1 MQRLVAWDQACLPLQ
16 PPAFKSME
24 VANFYYEAD
33 CLAALSKLHPRA
45 PGGRSMTELTVGDH
59 ERAIDFSPY
68 LDPLASQQQ
77 QQAQQQQQQQQ
88 PPPSAAAGGNFEPVC
103 SSSGGSSSSSGGG
116 NSSQDFLSDL
126 FSEQDY
132 KGGGKKHPDYAYIS
146 LARHGHHH
154 HPGVGQAGHKAGT
167 LLGCYPPMVETKVEP
182 VFEHLDSC
190 KGPRKDEGGGGGGGG
205 GAGPGLGG
213 MSSPYGST
221 VRSYLGYQ
229 SVPSGS
235 SGNLSTSSSSSPP
248 GTPNPSDSSKSA
260 SAGGG
265 SGGGGGGGVYP
276 AGPGSGGGGGGG
288 GKHKSKKC
296 VDKHSEEYKLRR
308 ERNNIAVRKSRDK
321 AKLRNMET
329 QHKVLE
335 LTAEN
340 ERLQKKVDQLSRELS
355 TLRNLFKQ
363 LPEPLLATSG
373 HC

>member
-1 MQRLVAWDQACLPLQ
+1 MQRLVAWEQACLPIQ
-16 PPAFKSME
+16 PQAFKSME
-24 VANFYYEAD
+24 VANFYYETD

-45 PGGRSMTELTVGDH
+45 AGARSMTELSVGDH

-77 QQAQQQQQQQQ
+77 QQQQ
-88 PPPSAAAGGNFEPVC
+88 PPPPSTAAGGNFEPVC
-103 SSSGGSSSSSGGG
+103 SGGGSGGG

-132 KGGGKKHPDYAYIS
+132 KGGVGKKQQHPDYTYIS
-146 LARHGHHH
+146 LARHGPHH
-154 HPGVGQAGHKAGT
+154 HPGVGQNHKAGGP
-167 LLGCYPPMVETKVEP
+167 LLGCFPPQMVETKVEP

-190 KGPRKDEGGGGGGGG
+190 KGPRKEEGGG

-235 SGNLSTSSSSSPP
+235 SGNLSTASSSSPP

-265 SGGGGGGGVYP
+265 SGGGGGVYP
-276 AGPGSGGGGGGG
+276 AGPGG

-296 VDKHSEEYKLRR
+296 VDKHSEEYKIRR

-321 AKLRNMET
+321 AKMRNLET

-340 ERLQKKVDQLSRELS
+340 ERLQKKVEQLSRELS

>member
-1 MQRLVAWDQACLPLQ
+1 MQRLVAWDPACLPLQ

-45 PGGRSMTELTVGDH
+45 AGGCSMTELTVGDH

-68 LDPLASQQQ
+68 LDPLAAS
-77 QQAQQQQQQQQ
+77 Q
-88 PPPSAAAGGNFEPVC
+88 PPPQPPPPAAAAAAAGGNFEPPC
-103 SSSGGSSSSSGGG
+103 SSGGG
-116 NSSQDFLSDL
+116 GGGGAGQDFLSDL
-126 FSEQDY
+126 FAEDY
-132 KGGGKKHPDYAYIS
+132 KGGSKKPDYAYIS
-146 LARHGHHH
+146 LARHC
-154 HPGVGQAGHKAGT
+154 HPGAGQAHKPGGLPT
-167 LLGCYPPMVETKVEP
+167 CYPSQILEIKVEP
-182 VFEHLDSC
+182 VFESLDSSA
-190 KGPRKDEGGGGGGGG
+190 GPRKEDG
-205 GAGPGLGG
+205 GAGPGAGG
-213 MSSPYGST
+213 MSSPYGSA

-248 GTPNPSDSSKSA
+248 GTPNPSDSSK
-260 SAGGG
+260 
-265 SGGGGGGGVYP
+265 GGGGYPGPP
-276 AGPGSGGGGGGG
+276 AG
-288 GKHKSKKC
+288 KSKAKKS

-321 AKLRNMET
+321 AKMRNLET

-340 ERLQKKVDQLSRELS
+340 ERLQKRVEQLSRELS

>member
-1 MQRLVAWDQACLPLQ
+1 MQRLVAWDPACLPIQ

-45 PGGRSMTELTVGDH
+45 AGGRSMTELTVGDH

-68 LDPLASQQQ
+68 LDLTSQQQAQ
-77 QQAQQQQQQQQ
+77 QQAQQQQ
-88 PPPSAAAGGNFEPVC
+88 PPSSAAPGGNFEPVC
-103 SSSGGSSSSSGGG
+103 SSGGGGSSNSG
-116 NSSQDFLSDL
+116 QDFLSDL

-132 KGGGKKHPDYAYIS
+132 KGGGGKKHPDYPYIS
-146 LARHGHHH
+146 LARHGSH
-154 HPGVGQAGHKAGT
+154 HPAVGQSHKPGP
-167 LLGCYPPMVETKVEP
+167 LLGCFPPQMVETKVEP

-190 KGPRKDEGGGGGGGG
+190 KGPRKEEGGGGG

-260 SAGGG
+260 AAGGG
-265 SGGGGGGGVYP
+265 SGGAGAYP
-276 AGPGSGGGGGGG
+276 AGSSSGG
-288 GKHKSKKC
+288 KNKAKKS
-296 VDKHSEEYKLRR
+296 VDKHSEEYKIRR

-321 AKLRNMET
+321 AKLRNLET

-340 ERLQKKVDQLSRELS
+340 ERLQKKVEQLSRELS

-363 LPEPLLATSG
+363 LPEPLLASSG

>member
-1 MQRLVAWDQACLPLQ
+1 MQRLVAWDPACLPIQ

-45 PGGRSMTELTVGDH
+45 AGGRSMTELSVGDH

-77 QQAQQQQQQQQ
+77 AQQQ

-103 SSSGGSSSSSGGG
+103 NSSGGGGSSSS
-116 NSSQDFLSDL
+116 SSQDFLSDL

-132 KGGGKKHPDYAYIS
+132 KGGSKKQPDYTYIS
-146 LARHGHHH
+146 LGRHGHPH
-154 HPGVGQAGHKAGT
+154 HPPHAHPCTVGQGHKPGP
-167 LLGCYPPMVETKVEP
+167 LLSCFPPQMVETKVEP

-190 KGPRKDEGGGGGGGG
+190 KGLPRKEEGGGGG

-265 SGGGGGGGVYP
+265 SGGGGGGAYP
-276 AGPGSGGGGGGG
+276 AGHGGGGPGGSSGGGGGG
-288 GKHKSKKC
+288 KNKSKKS
-296 VDKHSEEYKLRR
+296 VDKHSEEYKIRR

-321 AKLRNMET
+321 AKMRNLET

-340 ERLQKKVDQLSRELS
+340 ERLQKKVEQLSRELS

-363 LPEPLLATSG
+363 LPEPLLTTSG

>member
-1 MQRLVAWDQACLPLQ
+1 MQRLVAWDPACLPIQ

-45 PGGRSMTELTVGDH
+45 AGGRSMTELSVGDH

-68 LDPLASQQQ
+68 LDLA
-77 QQAQQQQQQQQ
+77 QQAQQAQ
-88 PPPSAAAGGNFEPVC
+88 PPSSAAPGGNFEPVC
-103 SSSGGSSSSSGGG
+103 SGGG
-116 NSSQDFLSDL
+116 ANGGGGGQDFLSDL

-132 KGGGKKHPDYAYIS
+132 KGGGKKQQQHPDYTYIS
-146 LARHGHHH
+146 LARHGH
-154 HPGVGQAGHKAGT
+154 PPAVGQGHKGGP
-167 LLGCYPPMVETKVEP
+167 LLGCFPPQMVETKVEP
-182 VFEHLDSC
+182 VFEPLDSC
-190 KGPRKDEGGGGGGGG
+190 KGPRKDEAGGG

-213 MSSPYGST
+213 MASPYGST

-265 SGGGGGGGVYP
+265 GGNGGAYP
-276 AGPGSGGGGGGG
+276 AGSAGG
-288 GKHKSKKC
+288 GKNKAKKS

-321 AKLRNMET
+321 AKLRNLET

-340 ERLQKKVDQLSRELS
+340 ERLQKKVEQLSRELS

-363 LPEPLLATSG
+363 LPEPLLASSG

>member
-1 MQRLVAWDQACLPLQ
+1 MQRLVAWDPACLPIQ

-45 PGGRSMTELTVGDH
+45 AGGRSMTELSVGDH

-68 LDPLASQQQ
+68 LDPLASH
-77 QQAQQQQQQQQ
+77 AQPPASQQQ
-88 PPPSAAAGGNFEPVC
+88 PPPAAAAGGNFEPPC
-103 SSSGGSSSSSGGG
+103 SSGGG
-116 NSSQDFLSDL
+116 GGQDFLSDL
-126 FSEQDY
+126 FAEDY
-132 KGGGKKHPDYAYIS
+132 KGGSKKPDYTYIS
-146 LARHGHHH
+146 LARHC
-154 HPGVGQAGHKAGT
+154 HPGAGQAHKPAG
-167 LLGCYPPMVETKVEP
+167 LLGCFPPQLVETKAEP
-182 VFEHLDSC
+182 VFESLDSSC
-190 KGPRKDEGGGGGGGG
+190 KGPRKEEGG
-205 GAGPGLGG
+205 GAGPGAGG
-213 MSSPYGST
+213 MSSPYGT
-221 VRSYLGYQ
+221 AMRSYLGYQ

-248 GTPNPSDSSKSA
+248 GTPNPSDSSKS
-260 SAGGG
+260 GGG
-265 SGGGGGGGVYP
+265 YP
-276 AGPGSGGGGGGG
+276 GAPG
-288 GKHKSKKC
+288 GKSKSKKS
-296 VDKHSEEYKLRR
+296 VDKHSEEYKIRR

-321 AKLRNMET
+321 AKLRNLET

-340 ERLQKKVDQLSRELS
+340 ERLQKKVEQLSRELS

>member
-1 MQRLVAWDQACLPLQ
+1 MQRLVAWDQACHHPLQ
-16 PPAFKSME
+16 PAAFKSME

-33 CLAALSKLHPRA
+33 CLAALNKLHPRA
-45 PGGRSMTELTVGDH
+45 AGARSMTELSVGDH

-77 QQAQQQQQQQQ
+77 PQQ
-88 PPPSAAAGGNFEPVC
+88 PPPPPSTAAGGNFEPVC
-103 SSSGGSSSSSGGG
+103 SSSGGGGGGGSGG
-116 NSSQDFLSDL
+116 QDFLSDL

-132 KGGGKKHPDYAYIS
+132 KGGGKKHADYAYIS
-146 LARHGHHH
+146 LSRHGHPPHPHH
-154 HPGVGQAGHKAGT
+154 HPAVGQNHKGAGP
-167 LLGCYPPMVETKVEP
+167 LLGCFPPQMVETKVEP

-190 KGPRKDEGGGGGGGG
+190 KGGRKEDNNGGG

-260 SAGGG
+260 SVGGGGG
-265 SGGGGGGGVYP
+265 SGGGGVYP
-276 AGPGSGGGGGGG
+276 AGPGSSSGG

-296 VDKHSEEYKLRR
+296 VDKHSEEYKIRR

-321 AKLRNMET
+321 AKMRNLET

-340 ERLQKKVDQLSRELS
+340 ERLQKKVEQLSRELS

-363 LPEPLLATSG
+363 LPEPLLASSG

>member
-1 MQRLVAWDQACLPLQ
+1 MQRLVAWDQACLPIQ

-45 PGGRSMTELTVGDH
+45 AGGRSMTELTVGDH

-68 LDPLASQQQ
+68 LDSLASQ
-77 QQAQQQQQQQQ
+77 QQAQQQHHQQQPPPP

-103 SSSGGSSSSSGGG
+103 SSGGGGSSSSGG

-126 FSEQDY
+126 FSEQEY
-132 KGGGKKHPDYAYIS
+132 KGGGGGGGKKHPDYTYIS
-146 LARHGHHH
+146 LARHSH
-154 HPGVGQAGHKAGT
+154 HPGAGQSHKAGP
-167 LLGCYPPMVETKVEP
+167 LLGCFPPQMVETKVEP

-190 KGPRKDEGGGGGGGG
+190 KGTRKEEGGGGG

-265 SGGGGGGGVYP
+265 SGGVYP
-276 AGPGSGGGGGGG
+276 TGPGGGG
-288 GKHKSKKC
+288 GKNKSKKC
-296 VDKHSEEYKLRR
+296 VDKHSDEYKIRR

-321 AKLRNMET
+321 AKMRNLET

-363 LPEPLLATSG
+363 LPEPLLAASG

>member
-190 KGPRKDEGGGGGGGG
+190 KGPRKDEGGGAGG

-265 SGGGGGGGVYP
+265 SGGGGVYP
-276 AGPGSGGGGGGG
+276 AGPGSGG